1 MIALP
6 SLTKAEEGDVKNYTW
21 QPEAYYTQHTIPK
34 SSGGVRWLN
43 EPNEWLKE
51 VQYQLL
57 YNLIYKFSTHD
68 AAYGFKKDTSL
79 IKGAAK
85 HVKNN
90 LLLNVDLKNFFP
102 TINKPKVIS
111 WMNGAL
117 NNLKSRELIT
127 GFDGEDV
134 IALSDLLSYKNQLPQ
149 GAPTSPAL
157 SNLIF
162 KPADTQ
168 LETLAQDHGLTYT
181 RYADDLSFSHP
192 SLDFDMDAALAEIG
206 SLVQSYGYTLNPEKT
221 RIMRPHRRM
230 EVTGVVVNE
239 KPAIARWKWRN
250 LKAEIHNTLKKNE
263 PISRSTFRR
272 IHGKVNWYMQVKGL
286 QAYPK
291 WAPIDELKLLVN

>member
-1 MIALP
+1 MIALS
-6 SLTKAEEGDVKNYTW
+6 SLTKAEEGDVKRYTW

-34 SSGGVRWLN
+34 SNGGVRWLN
-43 EPNEWLKE
+43 EPNEWLKD
-51 VQYQLL
+51 VQYELL
-57 YNLIYKFSTHD
+57 YNLLYKFSTHES
-68 AAYGFKKDTSL
+68 AYGFRKNVSL
-79 IKGAAK
+79 IDGATK

-111 WMNGAL
+111 WLHGSL
-117 NNLKSRELIT
+117 KNLVERKLIT
-127 GFDGEDV
+127 DFDGEDV
-134 IALSDLLSYKNQLPQ
+134 LLLSDLLSYKNQLPQ

-162 KPADTQ
+162 KPIDVELSVLAGDNA
-168 LETLAQDHGLTYT
+168 LEYT
-181 RYADDLSFSHP
+181 RYADDLSFSHKD
-192 SLDFDMDAALAEIG
+192 LNFDMDNIVSKVADIVNSSG
-206 SLVQSYGYTLNPEKT
+206 FTLNPKKT

-263 PISRSTFRR
+263 PISRSKFRR
-272 IHGKVNWYMQVKGL
+272 IHGKLNWYMQVKGL
-286 QAYPK
+286 DTYPK